1 MRGHLA
7 LRQGAGRPLHPRL
20 QRELESPVL
29 KSNRERHSIVA
40 SEIATTQQWK
50 ADQ

>member
-20 QRELESPVL
+20 QRELESP
-29 KSNRERHSIVA
+29 
-40 SEIATTQQWK
+40 
-50 ADQ
+50 ADQPRAFQLSLLPPAAAVK